1 MNFKTMITSALAVG
15 ILATGAAAQGNLV
28 NGEANAESKKG
39 PSLINTKP
47 TFDLKRIQTAP
58 YTVTVNGI
66 SAPIESSFKFIRGQQ
81 TTFYDL
87 NKRVKDALKSDRGV
101 TERQIKKAKSAKY
114 TIKWKNN
121 KKTVVNLKNNRVTA
135 NLFDEGLIKSI
146 DINVKTK

>member
-58 YTVTVNGI
+58 YTVTVDGI

-87 NKRVKDALKSDRGV
+87 NKRVAAAVKEDRGV
-101 TERQIKKAKSAKY
+101 DVKKAKSAKY

-121 KKTVVNLKNNRVTA
+121 KKKTVVNLKDNRVTA

-146 DINVKTK
+146 VRISSSS